1 MEIEQSKKEEQREED
16 LGPNLR
22 RNMIYVNIFRKN
34 MFDFIKYNLK
44 HNDLNSINEPI
55 FFL

>member
-44 HNDLNSINEPI
+44 HNDLNLINERI